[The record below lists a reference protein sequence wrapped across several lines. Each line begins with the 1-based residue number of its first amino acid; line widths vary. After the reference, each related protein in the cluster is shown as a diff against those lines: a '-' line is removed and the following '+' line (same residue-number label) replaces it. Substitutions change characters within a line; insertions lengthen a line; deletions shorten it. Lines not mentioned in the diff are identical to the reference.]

1 MDRRLTDEPEFEH
14 RGAGA
19 LKYTASSKS
28 SRPVTRK
35 RGLRRHGGVPILF
48 LCQRARNW
56 WLLHVCRLERPA
68 NRAGT
73 TATGMRLAGGGVS
86 VGIRWL
92 PAAATTS
99 PPRRPPTPRPPPRG
113 ASGGTRCGS
122 SPPPAGTRT
131 SIAETAGRRASAI
144 ATVCDPNMLLRL
156 ALRTGRGFKLW
167 PRPEHRLIVARR
179 QRGRI
184 ACMPNRFVMLVDS
197 DTQSH
202 LSWLGVRGSAGF
214 GPRAPSGE
222 RCS

>member
-1 MDRRLTDEPEFEH
+1 MAAGRGHDFTTPE
-14 RGAGA
+14 AA
-19 LKYTASSKS
+19 DT
-28 SRPVTRK
+28 
-35 RGLRRHGGVPILF
+35 
-48 LCQRARNW
+48 
-56 WLLHVCRLERPA
+56 
-68 NRAGT
+68 
-73 TATGMRLAGGGVS
+73 
-86 VGIRWL
+86 
-92 PAAATTS
+92 PAAAAWRERWDSLRLFT
-99 PPRRPPTPRPPPRG
+99 PACGDRRE
-113 ASGGTRCGS
+113 AV
-122 SPPPAGTRT
+122 
-131 SIAETAGRRASAI
+131 SAI

-184 ACMPNRFVMLVDS
+184 ACMPNRFVMLFDS